1 MLKIGVVGGIK
12 IYGGNSMKDEIKLN
26 GIQEFMGKEIPIIE
40 GGFGDNCKVIL
51 AKTVAEIHEDEV
63 KNINRLINNNLKRF
77 KEGIDII
84 DIKNCGDYE
93 SLQLNQLGFTKMQI
107 SKAKNIYLLSERGY
121 AKLIKIMD
129 TDLAW
134 DVHDKLMDEYFT
146 MREVIKNN
154 NYVKYELYD
163 KIIMGGLEA
172 LAYAGE
178 LIKLETKELREE
190 NEVLKPKA
198 EYHDEVLNKNGL
210 MTTTDVAKSLG
221 FKSANVLNNLL
232 QEHGIQY
239 KQSGKWLLRSNYT
252 WLENKDYAGYRH
264 YSHEKSKPSLQ
275 WTELGMHWLREFLI
289 EKGENV
295 A

>member
-1 MLKIGVVGGIK
+1 
-12 IYGGNSMKDEIKLN
+12 MKNEIKLN
-26 GIQEFMGKEIPIIE
+26 GTQEFMGKEIPIIE

-51 AKTVAEIHEDEV
+51 AKTVAEIHGVET
-63 KNINRLINNNLKRF
+63 KRINEL
-77 KEGIDII
+77 
-84 DIKNCGDYE
+84 IKNNIDEFEIGVDLLDLCHKDFKVVATD
-93 SLQLNQLGFTKMQI
+93 LGFITSNGQ
-107 SKAKNIYLLSERGY
+107 KNCFLLSEQGY
-121 AKLIKIMD
+121 MLLVGFMKTEKSKEIRKQLRR
-129 TDLAW
+129 
-134 DVHDKLMDEYFT
+134 EYFT

-154 NYVKYELYD
+154 NHIKYELYD

-178 LIKLETKELREE
+178 LIKLETNELREE

-232 QEHGIQY
+232 QEYGIQY

-252 WLENKDYAGYRH
+252 WLENEDYAGYRH

-275 WTELGMHWLREFLI
+275 WTELGVHWLREFLI

>member
-12 IYGGNSMKDEIKLN
+12 IYGGNSMKNEIKLS
-26 GIQEFMGKEIPIIE
+26 GTQEFMGKEIPIIE
-40 GGFGDNCKVIL
+40 GGFGDNCKIIF
-51 AKTVAEIHEDEV
+51 AKTIAEIHGSRLDKVNE
-63 KNINRLINNNLKRF
+63 LINNN
-77 KEGIDII
+77 IDEFEIGVDLMDLCCDEKSLNLAKGLGFI
-84 DIKNCGDYE
+84 SNNRQKNC
-93 SLQLNQLGFTKMQI
+93 F
-107 SKAKNIYLLSERGY
+107 LLSEQGY
-121 AKLIKIMD
+121 MLLVGFMKTEKSKEIRKQLRR
-129 TDLAW
+129 
-134 DVHDKLMDEYFT
+134 EYFT

-154 NYVKYELYD
+154 NHVKYELYD

-178 LIKLETKELREE
+178 LIKIETKELREE

-221 FKSANVLNNLL
+221 FKSANVLSNLL